1 MVSLEQ
7 NFAFHSLLSGSLRV
21 QIMTKSVGIHLSAVV
36 LSTYIY
42 DYELELSLRVL
53 A

>member
-7 NFAFHSLLSGSLRV
+7 NFAFHSLLSGSLHV
-21 QIMTKSVGIHLSAVV
+21 QVVTKSVGNTFDAVV
-36 LSTYIY
+36 LSIY
-42 DYELELSLRVL
+42 DYELKLSLRIL